1 MIKIGNTDRIPYI
14 SALAKVVPSYASSR
28 DSFTGTSVTVDG
40 NTHYPVNLC
49 RNRRIYTA
57 STPVIDKGS
66 SPRVAYPEI
75 DPSLYQIFDFTNVT
89 ERSGIANWKDGDL
102 LYGMGIGAT
111 PLCRTRIFRPY
122 NATVQRS
129 YMEATPWGSGGTYAE
144 RLTWST
150 TPPYNCQVY
159 SRSSSSSR
167 TGITAS
173 NGESGKYWSIQ
184 CGSTIPQGATI
195 EFKVVV
201 CLTNLDQLNRDGN
214 DSEAN
219 FSNVYPTIL
228 MMESYDRD
236 DPCKYQSAT
245 QGEHSAPIPVVFQN
259 NVYLFRDTCV
269 TEPVNQR
276 GMIYAYFPNAA
287 PSVWSGGDPWDAPDS
302 LLISGTQ
309 KTFKQWC
316 SELTSPPT
324 YTQVCTICS
333 SAQATLSGVSL
344 QTPLR
349 YIDFAVG
356 LGNLTSHIT
365 SLRCVGVSKYYV
377 GVRII

>member
-1 MIKIGNTDRIPYI
+1 MIKIGNTERIPYI
-14 SALAKVVPSYASSR
+14 SALAKVIPSYASSR

-57 STPVIDKGS
+57 TTPVIEKGS
-66 SPRVAYPEI
+66 NPRVAYPEI

-89 ERSGIANWKDGDL
+89 ERSGISNWKDGEL
-102 LYGMGIGAT
+102 LYGRGIGAT
-111 PLCRTRIFRPY
+111 PLCRTRIFRPP

-129 YMEATPWGSGGTYAE
+129 YMEAATWGNSGSIAE

-150 TPPYNCQVY
+150 TSPYNCNAYV
-159 SRSSSSSR
+159 RSQSTPYGLTSM
-167 TGITAS
+167 

-195 EFKVVV
+195 DFKVVV

-228 MMESYDRD
+228 MMESYNKD
-236 DPCKYQSAT
+236 DPCKYTAAT
-245 QGEHSAPIPVVFQN
+245 QGQHNAPIPVVFQN
-259 NVYLFRDTCV
+259 DKYLFRDTCV

-276 GMIYAYFPNAA
+276 GMIYAYFPNGA
-287 PSVWSGGDPWDAPDS
+287 PSVWSGGDPWDSPDS
-302 LLISGTQ
+302 LLVSGTQ

-349 YIDFAVG
+349 YINFSVG
-356 LGNLTSHIT
+356 IMNLTSHIT
-365 SLRCVGVSKYYV
+365 SGRCVGISKCYV
-377 GVRII
+377 GVRIV

>member
-1 MIKIGNTDRIPYI
+1 
-14 SALAKVVPSYASSR
+14 
-28 DSFTGTSVTVDG
+28 
-40 NTHYPVNLC
+40 
-49 RNRRIYTA
+49 
-57 STPVIDKGS
+57 
-66 SPRVAYPEI
+66 
-75 DPSLYQIFDFTNVT
+75 
-89 ERSGIANWKDGDL
+89 
-102 LYGMGIGAT
+102 
-111 PLCRTRIFRPY
+111 
-122 NATVQRS
+122 
-129 YMEATPWGSGGTYAE
+129 MEATPWGSGGTYAE

-150 TPPYNCQVY
+150 TSPYNCKVY
-159 SRSSSSSR
+159 DRSSSSPKA
-167 TGITAS
+167 ITS
-173 NGESGKYWSIQ
+173 LYGSSGNYWSIQ

-214 DSEAN
+214 DSDAN

-236 DPCKYQSAT
+236 DPCKYSSAT
-245 QGEHSAPIPVVFQN
+245 QGQHSAPISVVGN
-259 NVYLFRDTCV
+259 NDKILFRDTCV

-302 LLISGTQ
+302 LLVSGTQ

-316 SELTSPPT
+316 SELNNPT
-324 YTQVCTICS
+324 YTQVCTIYS

-344 QTPLR
+344 QTALR